1 MGQSTVVT
9 GAGRSLGRAMVLGL
23 IKAGHRVVG
32 IDRDRDELAALVA
45 DAQGSGRL
53 ETLPVDLIDEAS
65 ASSVVSFAE
74 LKFGPVGS
82 LVNCAGIGQEA
93 IRPNFNKNPIKFWN
107 VDHTH
112 WQAMFAVNADSVF
125 RLSVAVTPSMIA
137 RGWGRIV
144 NVTTSLETMIR
155 AGMSPYG
162 PSKAATEALSAIMA
176 RDLEGTGV
184 TVNVLVPGGPA
195 ATRMIPESMS
205 GAQGSFIAPE
215 AMVPPIVWL
224 LSPASNGVSGQRFR
238 ASAWKASLDPADAA
252 RASAATTAWLG
263 LPGGSAQVHADRW
276 RLNSFVRLR
285 VTKAGSRGI
294 DR

>member
-1 MGQSTVVT
+1 MSELAGQSTVVT
-9 GAGRSLGRAMVLGL
+9 GAGRGLGRAMVLGL
-23 IKAGHRVVG
+23 IKAGHAVVG

-65 ASSVVSFAE
+65 APSIVSFAE
-74 LKFGPVGS
+74 LKCGPVAS
-82 LVNCAGIGQEA
+82 LVNCAGIGQET
-93 IRPNFNKNPIKFWN
+93 IRPTFNSDPIKFWH
-107 VDHTH
+107 VDYAH
-112 WQAMFAVNADSVF
+112 WQAMFAVNADAVF
-125 RLSVAVTPSMIA
+125 RLSVAVTPGMIA

-144 NVTTSLETMIR
+144 NVTTSLESMIR

-184 TVNVLVPGGPA
+184 TVNVLIPGGAA

-215 AMVPPIVWL
+215 AMVSPIVWL
-224 LSPASNGVSGQRFR
+224 LSPASNGVSGRRYR
-238 ASAWKASLDPADAA
+238 ASAWNASLDSAEAA
-252 RASAATTAWLG
+252 HASASPIAWPG
-263 LPGGSAQVHADRW
+263 LPGGAAQVHPGW
-276 RLNSFVRLR
+276 R
-285 VTKAGSRGI
+285 RGTG
-294 DR
+294 